1 MTPSL
6 RAALLLI
13 ATVAFG
19 LAPLITPPFTGYDP
33 SIFPVRIDR
42 PSIQPAGYAFAIWS
56 VIYLWLAVHA
66 VFGLWKRRDVEIWDA
81 ARLPLAVS
89 IALGAVWLWIAPD
102 YPRIATA
109 AIWAML
115 ALALVAFLRAPT
127 APDRWLLSAPIAIY
141 TGWLSAAA
149 SVSLGVVV
157 AGYGLLS
164 DTATAIVMLGMVLAI
179 AVAVQWRKPAMPVY
193 GLTVIWALG
202 GVIWVNR
209 ADNLTVAVVAGL
221 GVAVMAI
228 TLLILRQRA

>member
-13 ATVAFG
+13 ATLAFG

-33 SIFPVRIDR
+33 GIFPIRIER

-115 ALALVAFLRAPT
+115 ALAMVGFLRAPT
-127 APDRWLLSAPIAIY
+127 APDRWLLSAPMAIY
-141 TGWLSAAA
+141 AGWLSAAS

-157 AGYGLLS
+157 AGY
-164 DTATAIVMLGMVLAI
+164 VLAI
-179 AVAVQWRKPAMPVY
+179 AVVVQWRKPAMPVY
-193 GLTVIWALG
+193 GLTVIWALV

-228 TLLILRQRA
+228 TLLALRKRA